1 MTLSRRLSQ
10 LESLVMGSGET
21 PKPVLV
27 NFIDTDSTG
36 TIISTGGLLM
46 TYKANGD
53 AETIR
58 LTADQVNTYTAKA

>member
-10 LESLVMGSGET
+10 LESLVMGSGEP

-27 NFIDTDSTG
+27 NFIGTDSTG

-58 LTADQVNTYTAKA
+58 LTADQVNTYTAKD